1 MIRPTQVPMREQD
14 PKARVHNFEEVPFGY
29 TPEEAV
35 SEAERCLQ
43 CKRAPC
49 IQGCP
54 VNINIPKF
62 IREIRE
68 GNFRAAIRTIK
79 ETNNL
84 PAICGRVCPQETQC
98 QAVCTLGKKYEPV
111 AIGRLERFVAD
122 WEYEHGVELPEV
134 GKPTG

>member
-14 PKARVHNFEEVPFGY
+14 PKVRIRNFEEVPFGY

-54 VNINIPKF
+54 VNINIPQ
-62 IREIRE
+62 IHP
-68 GNFRAAIRTIK
+68 GN
-79 ETNNL
+79 
-84 PAICGRVCPQETQC
+84 PG
-98 QAVCTLGKKYEPV
+98 
-111 AIGRLERFVAD
+111 GRLPRGHPHD
-122 WEYEHGVELPEV
+122 QGNQ
-134 GKPTG
+134 